1 MLFRT
6 IGALIITG
14 SFFTAATEAV
24 VLPISGAILHPPSLL
39 QARFPSLHPAANPL
53 LPLAAAPREEVDTG
67 YLLQKIKDWREASVS
82 HEPGMPDEA
91 AVSVGKW
98 NPNDVE
104 IVIDYITELAS
115 KSEKTIRRTI
125 ARAPIRSRLGLTDE
139 EVQKGDLNRILKQ
152 GALLHTDIE
161 LLNLEISRR
170 LDINNMYWAFNDGRL
185 QPRPK
190 KLHWE
195 FARRLIDEISPSP
208 SEDPM
213 ARQWYIATTAYMLSI
228 RHLPYAR
235 ENIDSALKKYPSDS
249 RILLYAGALH
259 ETLASPV
266 SQNIQLPPGREPAF
280 DSKEKELK
288 QARELYNK
296 ATEEDPDFAEAHLRL
311 GRVLGLLGSP
321 PQAIVELRQAAALS
335 QDRQM
340 SYYASL
346 YLGYEL
352 EMISRFEEARD
363 QYERASTL
371 YPSAQSPLL
380 ALSQLAQ
387 SNDNT
392 DDAMQNIQSVFSLP
406 HKDPEKDDPLWIYDL
421 SYVRDTAELIKT
433 MHDMFGELPR

>member
-1 MLFRT
+1 MLFRS

-14 SFFTAATEAV
+14 SFITAAGEAV
-24 VLPISGAILHPPSLL
+24 VLPVSGAILNPSIRI
-39 QARFPSLHPAANPL
+39 QGRSSTLHPGTNSFL
-53 LPLAAAPREEVDTG
+53 LLAAAPREEVDTG
-67 YLLQKIKDWREASVS
+67 YLLQKINDWREASVR
-82 HEPGMPDEA
+82 HEPGMPDDA

-104 IVIDYITELAS
+104 IVVDYITELAS
-115 KSEKTIRRTI
+115 KPEKTIRRTI
-125 ARAPIRSRLGLTDE
+125 ARAPIRTRLGLTDE

-152 GALLHTDIE
+152 GALLHTDID

-170 LDINNMYWAFNDGRL
+170 IDPNNMYWAFDDGRL
-185 QPRPK
+185 KPRPK

-208 SEDPM
+208 SKDPM
-213 ARQWYIATTAYMLSI
+213 ARQWYVATTAFMLSI
-228 RHLPYAR
+228 RHLAYAR
-235 ENIDSALKKYPSDS
+235 ENIDSALKKFPSDA

-288 QARELYNK
+288 QARELYRK
-296 ATEEDPDFAEAHLRL
+296 AIEEDPDFAEAHLRL
-311 GRVLGLLGSP
+311 GRVLGLLGHP

-352 EMISRFEEARD
+352 EMISRFKEARD
-363 QYERASTL
+363 QYERASML

-380 ALSQLAQ
+380 ALSQLAH

-392 DDAMQNIQSVFSLP
+392 DDAIRNIQNVFSLP
-406 HKDPEKDDPLWIYDL
+406 QKDPEKDDPLWIYDL
-421 SYVRDTAELIKT
+421 SYIRDTDELIKI